1 MNGAREGRYEE
12 HYCDPPGLK
21 GSFHGVSDPART
33 AGMEPML
40 CERGP
45 ITVRAGPSNHP
56 GIRVL

>member
-1 MNGAREGRYEE
+1 M
-12 HYCDPPGLK
+12 K
-21 GSFHGVSDPART
+21 GGTKSITATLQDSKEAFTVFLDPART

>member
-1 MNGAREGRYEE
+1 MVRV
-12 HYCDPPGLK
+12 K
-21 GSFHGVSDPART
+21 GGTKSITATLQDSKEAFTVFLDPART